1 MLISAYDLFQRLAI
15 AVELVWSDL
24 VDQTQSDRGR
34 LMFRQRKGRQW
45 RLAIG
50 KSNRIIEAI
59 HMSLKA
65 LGSPRV
71 DISNLMVY
79 NRNIVSEPLRC
90 IDIASETTRHNMR
103 DFAILQNVIAITD
116 HFRHMFVLYAQH
128 RINHLL
134 SEASGQQPDALRQ
147 SRSVRHHHKNKLR
160 SNHTNRKRK
169 RAKVKRKK
177 NHHRHRASNK
187 TTGHAQTLKRRKPP
201 IMKT

>member
-1 MLISAYDLFQRLAI
+1 
-15 AVELVWSDL
+15 
-24 VDQTQSDRGR
+24 
-34 LMFRQRKGRQW
+34 MFRQRKGRQW

-65 LGSPRV
+65 LGSSRV
-71 DISNLMVY
+71 DINNLMVY
-79 NRNIVSEPLRC
+79 NRNVVSEPVRC

-134 SEASGQQPDALRQ
+134 SEASGQQSEALRQ
-147 SRSVRHHHKNKLR
+147 SRSVRHHRKNKLR
-160 SNHTNRKRK
+160 SNHINRKRK

-177 NHHRHRASNK
+177 NHHIHRTSNRI
-187 TTGHAQTLKRRKPP
+187 TGHAQKLKRRKTP
-201 IMKT
+201 ITNT

>member
-1 MLISAYDLFQRLAI
+1 
-15 AVELVWSDL
+15 
-24 VDQTQSDRGR
+24 
-34 LMFRQRKGRQW
+34 MFRQRKGRQW

-59 HMSLKA
+59 HMSLEA

-71 DISNLMVY
+71 DINNLMVY
-79 NRNIVSEPLRC
+79 NRNVVSEHVRC

-134 SEASGQQPDALRQ
+134 SEASEQQSDAVRQ
-147 SRSVRHHHKNKLR
+147 SRSLRHHRKKGLR
-160 SNHTNRKRK
+160 SNHINRKRK

-177 NHHRHRASNK
+177 NHHIHRAS
-187 TTGHAQTLKRRKPP
+187 TRITGHVQKLKQRKSP
-201 IMKT
+201 ITNT

>member
-1 MLISAYDLFQRLAI
+1 MLISAYNLFQRLAI

-34 LMFRQRKGRQW
+34 FMFRQRKGRQW

-65 LGSPRV
+65 LGSSRV
-71 DISNLMVY
+71 DINNLMVH
-79 NRNIVSEPLRC
+79 NRNVVSEPVRC

-103 DFAILQNVIAITD
+103 DFAILQNAVAITD

-128 RINHLL
+128 RINHLI
-134 SEASGQQPDALRQ
+134 SEASGQQSEALRQ
-147 SRSVRHHHKNKLR
+147 SRSVRHHRKNKPR
-160 SNHTNRKRK
+160 SNHINRKRK

-177 NHHRHRASNK
+177 NHHRHSDSNRIN
-187 TTGHAQTLKRRKPP
+187 GHAQKLKRRKPQS
-201 IMKT
+201 